1 MLMRFLAAT
10 IALAMVCIPAPRAE
24 ELRFFR
30 IATAATGGTYY
41 PVGALIATAIS
52 APPGS
57 RPCAQG
63 GPCGVPGLIASAI
76 ASEGSVANVAAIQE
90 NRVES
95 GLVQGDVA
103 ALAQMGAAPDLR
115 AIAALYTEAIHV
127 VTRRDAGIATI
138 GDLRGKRVSV
148 DMAGSGTMVDAGII
162 LAAAGLA
169 PGDFTEARLNASDA
183 ARALSRNELDAFF
196 FVGGYPAPAIA
207 ELAGQVEISLLPIPA
222 ELARQVAQDHPFLSE
237 STIPPGTY
245 QGQGEAVPTLS
256 VAAIWAT
263 SARQPDDLILSITR
277 ALWSEPSA
285 RLLRTGRPM
294 GRAIERSHALE
305 GLGIPLH
312 PGAAQFYRE
321 IGMLD

>member
-1 MLMRFLAAT
+1 MA
-10 IALAMVCIPAPRAE
+10 
-24 ELRFFR
+24 
-30 IATAATGGTYY
+30 
-41 PVGALIATAIS
+41 
-52 APPGS
+52 
-57 RPCAQG
+57 
-63 GPCGVPGLIASAI
+63 GLIASAI

-127 VTRRDAGIATI
+127 VTRRDAGSATI

-169 PGDFTEARLNASDA
+169 PGDFTEARLSASDA

>member
-1 MLMRFLAAT
+1 
-10 IALAMVCIPAPRAE
+10 
-24 ELRFFR
+24 
-30 IATAATGGTYY
+30 
-41 PVGALIATAIS
+41 
-52 APPGS
+52 
-57 RPCAQG
+57 
-63 GPCGVPGLIASAI
+63 
-76 ASEGSVANVAAIQE
+76 
-90 NRVES
+90 
-95 GLVQGDVA
+95 
-103 ALAQMGAAPDLR
+103 
-115 AIAALYTEAIHV
+115 
-127 VTRRDAGIATI
+127 
-138 GDLRGKRVSV
+138 
-148 DMAGSGTMVDAGII
+148 MVDAGII

-169 PGDFTEARLNASDA
+169 PGDFTEARLSASDA